1 MTRATLA
8 RAVFACAIVAVSIYL
23 TVTSSPRLG
32 LDLRG
37 GTQIVLETSDTST
50 TKANAEATDRTVEV
64 LRRRIDALGVTEPTI
79 TRSGENRI
87 IVELPGVQDP
97 AEAAAVIGRTAQLT
111 VRPVLGYDESARPTP
126 GATPSG
132 GSASPTPSGSPAA
145 TPTPSGS
152 PAATPA
158 PSGSPAA
165 TPDVKAPPA
174 DPGKEIT
181 LTDDSGIPLKLG
193 AAALT
198 GEGIAN
204 AAANFDATSGLGWF
218 VTVDFRGAGE
228 QAWETVTG
236 KAACSPSGDPTRRV
250 AIVLDQEIVSAPQ
263 VGEDVR
269 CNVGITG
276 GSTQITGQ
284 FSKAEANDL
293 ALLVKAGALPVP
305 VETVEQRTVGPT
317 LGATAIRASAE
328 AAILGVA
335 LTIGFLLL
343 VYRLSGLVAAIAL
356 AGYGVLS
363 YGALTALG
371 ATLTLPGLA
380 GFVLAIGMAIDGC
393 VLIFERS
400 REDFVGGVSKR
411 GLPAAVSSGFKNAFS
426 AIADSN
432 VTTLLAAGLLFFLAS
447 GPVRGFGVTLSLGV
461 LASMVSALL
470 FTRVLM
476 ELLVSSGWVRRHP
489 SWTGLSGPGRVQRW
503 ITSRNFHL
511 MRHRRVFLS
520 VSAVLVVLAFAGIGL
535 RGLNL
540 GVEFTGGRLMEYT
553 TTQSISIGD
562 AREAVADA
570 GFPRAVVVE
579 SGDSDVSVRTE
590 KITDAEEQQIRA
602 ALAEASGGS
611 VERIRDEQIGPSLGD
626 ELRTKALIGLA
637 VALLAQAA
645 YLVIRFRWTF
655 AISSVL
661 ALLHDVVIVVGL
673 FAWLGKSLDGVF
685 LAALLTVIGYSVND
699 SVVIFDRV
707 RERWRGANRQ
717 TPFADVANE
726 AVLQTVPRT
735 VNTGLGALFI
745 LGALAFLGGDSLTD
759 FAIALLAGV
768 IVGTLSSAV
777 TATPLA
783 VVLEK
788 RWPGRIRGNGSS
800 AKRPPV
806 KAGSGAVV

>member
-8 RAVFACAIVAVSIYL
+8 RAVFACTIVAVSIYL

-111 VRPVLGYDESARPTP
+111 VRPVLGYDQSALPTP
-126 GATPSG
+126 DPSA
-132 GSASPTPSGSPAA
+132 SASPDASAA
-145 TPTPSGS
+145 
-152 PAATPA
+152 
-158 PSGSPAA
+158 
-165 TPDVKAPPA
+165 PDVKAAPA
-174 DPGKEIT
+174 DPGQEIT
-181 LTDDSGIPLKLG
+181 LKDDTGVPLKLG
-193 AAALT
+193 TAALT

-228 QAWETVTG
+228 RAWETVTG
-236 KAACSPSGDPTRRV
+236 QAACSPSGDPTRRV

-284 FSKAEANDL
+284 FSKAEATDL

-343 VYRLSGLVAAIAL
+343 VYRLSGLVAGIAL

-400 REDFVGGVSKR
+400 REDFAGGVSKR

-447 GPVRGFGVTLSLGV
+447 GPVRGFGVTLSIGV

-476 ELLVSSGWVRRHP
+476 ELLVASPWIRRHP
-489 SWTGLSGPGRVQRW
+489 QWTGLSGPGRVQRW
-503 ITSRNFHL
+503 ITARNFNV

-520 VSAVLVVLAFAGIGL
+520 VSAVLVVLAFAGIGI

-553 TTQSISIGD
+553 TSQSISIGD
-562 AREAVADA
+562 ARQAVTDA

-590 KITDAEEQQIRA
+590 KITDDEEQQIRT
-602 ALAEASGGS
+602 ALADAGAGS

-655 AISSVL
+655 AVSSVL

-707 RERWRGANRQ
+707 RERWRGANRLRSENRLA
-717 TPFADVANE
+717 PFADVANE

-745 LGALAFLGGDSLTD
+745 LSALAFLGGDSLTD

-768 IVGTLSSAV
+768 IVGTASSAF

-783 VVLEK
+783 VVLEQK
-788 RWPGRIRGNGSS
+788 WPGRVRGSGSPS
-800 AKRPPV
+800 KKQPV
-806 KAGSGAVV
+806 RADSGAVV

>member
-1 MTRATLA
+1 MSRANLA
-8 RAVFACAIVAVSIYL
+8 RAVLACVILGTAVYL
-23 TVTSSPRLG
+23 TITSSPRLG

-37 GTQIVLETSDTST
+37 GTQIVLETKDTST
-50 TKANAEATDRTVEV
+50 TKADAEATDRTVEV

-79 TRSGENRI
+79 TRSGSNRI

-111 VRPVLGYDESARPTP
+111 VRPVLGYDQA
-126 GATPSG
+126 G
-132 GSASPTPSGSPAA
+132 
-145 TPTPSGS
+145 
-152 PAATPA
+152 ATPA
-158 PSGSPAA
+158 PDASSAPSPGAAPSTAPPTPAPSASSPAE
-165 TPDVKAPPA
+165 
-174 DPGKEIT
+174 PGTGLT
-181 LTDDSGIPLKLG
+181 LTDESGAPLRLG
-193 AAALT
+193 PAALT
-198 GEGIAN
+198 GEGIAD
-204 AAANFDATSGLGWF
+204 AAASFDATSGLGWF

-228 QAWETVTG
+228 RAWETVTG
-236 KAACSPSGDPTRRV
+236 DAACFPSGDPQRRV

-276 GSTQITGQ
+276 GSTQITGS

-317 LGATAIRASAE
+317 LGADAIRASAQ
-328 AAILGVA
+328 AAVIGVA

-363 YGALTALG
+363 YGVLTALG

-400 REDFVGGVSKR
+400 REEVSRGLRAAVGG
-411 GLPAAVSSGFKNAFS
+411 GFKNSLS

-432 VTTLLAAGLLFFLAS
+432 VTTLLAAGLLFWLAS
-447 GPVRGFGVTLSLGV
+447 GPVRGFGVTLSIGV

-476 ELLVSSGWVRRHP
+476 ELLIAVPWVRRHP
-489 SWTGLSGPGRVQRW
+489 AWTGLAGPGRVQRW
-503 ITSRNFHL
+503 ITRRNFDL
-511 MRHRRVFLS
+511 MRHRRVFLT
-520 VSAVLVVLAFAGIGL
+520 VSGVLVVVALIGIFG

-553 TTQSISIGD
+553 TSSPVSISA

-579 SGDSDVSVRTE
+579 SGDSDLSVRTGQISDE
-590 KITDAEEQQIRA
+590 SEQRIRA
-602 ALAEASGGS
+602 ALETVGGS
-611 VERIRDEQIGPSLGD
+611 VERVRDEQVGPSLGS
-626 ELRTKALIGLA
+626 ELRVKALIGLG
-637 VALLAQAA
+637 VALLAQVA
-645 YLVIRFRWTF
+645 YLAIRFRWTF
-655 AISSVL
+655 AVSSVV
-661 ALLHDVVIVVGL
+661 AMLHDVVIVVGL

-707 RERWRGANRQ
+707 RERWRGAARR

-745 LGALAFLGGDSLTD
+745 LTALAVLGGDSLTD
-759 FAIALLAGV
+759 FAIALLVGV
-768 IVGTLSSAV
+768 VVGTASSAL

-783 VVLEK
+783 VVLES
-788 RWPGRIRGNGSS
+788 RWPGRSS
-800 AKRPPV
+800 RPSVAKKPV
-806 KAGSGAVV
+806 RTGSGAVV